1 MTFVLRLLTILLT
14 LLLEQRILHHVSQSS
29 SLVTMNVMC
38 HVSRVTEQTRL
49 GNVPPVVTSSG
60 ARVQLVA
67 DASILAAAASSNT
80 WSMEPHTAVVYIVAA
95 RRMKIEWMSGEGK
108 VKRGRSSLKS
118 IVDNL

>member
-1 MTFVLRLLTILLT
+1 M
-14 LLLEQRILHHVSQSS
+14 SQSS

-80 WSMEPHTAVVYIVAA
+80 WSPHCCSRYIAAA
-95 RRMKIEWMSGEGK
+95 RRMKIEWMSGEGE

>member
-1 MTFVLRLLTILLT
+1 MLLT

-67 DASILAAAASSNT
+67 DASILATSASSNT

>member
-1 MTFVLRLLTILLT
+1 MLLT

-67 DASILAAAASSNT
+67 DASILAAAASSNS

>member
-1 MTFVLRLLTILLT
+1 MLLT
-14 LLLEQRILHHVSQSS
+14 LLLEQRILHQVSQSS

-60 ARVQLVA
+60 ARVQLVAA

>member
-67 DASILAAAASSNT
+67 DASILATSASSNT

>member
-1 MTFVLRLLTILLT
+1 M
-14 LLLEQRILHHVSQSS
+14 SQSS

-60 ARVQLVA
+60 ARVQLAA
-67 DASILAAAASSNT
+67 DASILAAVAIPGA
-80 WSMEPHTAVVYIVAA
+80 PHCCGRYIAAA
-95 RRMKIEWMSGEGK
+95 RRMKIEWMSGEGE

>member
-1 MTFVLRLLTILLT
+1 MLLT

-67 DASILAAAASSNT
+67 DASMLAAAASSNT
-80 WSMEPHTAVVYIVAA
+80 RSMEPHTA
-95 RRMKIEWMSGEGK
+95 
-108 VKRGRSSLKS
+108 L
-118 IVDNL
+118 L

>member
-1 MTFVLRLLTILLT
+1 MLLT

-60 ARVQLVA
+60 ARVQLEA
-67 DASILAAAASSNT
+67 DASILASSNT